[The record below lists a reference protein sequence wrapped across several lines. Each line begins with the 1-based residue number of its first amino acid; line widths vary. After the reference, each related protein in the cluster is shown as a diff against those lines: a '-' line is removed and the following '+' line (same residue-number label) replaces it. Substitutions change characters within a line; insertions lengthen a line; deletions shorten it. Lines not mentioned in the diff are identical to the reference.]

1 MKRALAAAALAA
13 LCAGGA
19 ACRKRPKA
27 PRYGDSL
34 SQALVKL
41 SSPTVAAQRISTSPE
56 PLPPWTRQPPR
67 LAISGSRRVAMAVGM
82 ANAGNLALS
91 RAAAEARARAEL
103 GRLLHEKVSTAA
115 EEMAV
120 TGARVINTY
129 TAADGRVFVELEAP
143 AHR

>member
-1 MKRALAAAALAA
+1 MTRSLAAAALAA
-13 LCAGGA
+13 LCLAGA

-34 SQALVKL
+34 SQALVKVA
-41 SSPTVAAQRISTSPE
+41 SPTLAAQQVSTAPE

-67 LAISGSRRVAMAVGM
+67 LTMSGSRRVAMAVGM
-82 ANAGNLALS
+82 ANAGSLALS
-91 RAAAEARARAEL
+91 RAAAEARARAEI
-103 GRLLHEKVSTAA
+103 GRLLHEKASTAA

-120 TGARVINTY
+120 SGARVINTY
-129 TAADGRVFVELEAP
+129 TAADGRVFVELQAP